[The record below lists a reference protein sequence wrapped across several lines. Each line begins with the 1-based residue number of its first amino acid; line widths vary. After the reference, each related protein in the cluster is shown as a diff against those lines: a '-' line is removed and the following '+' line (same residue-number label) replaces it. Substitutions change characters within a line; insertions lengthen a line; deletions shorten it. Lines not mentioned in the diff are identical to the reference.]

1 MNSTKKTKILFL
13 VQLPPPVHGVS
24 MMNEITLS
32 SVEIV
37 KMFDTKVVS
46 LNYTKEIK
54 RIGKFSFK
62 KVLSFLRIY
71 KNIFRALIKFKP
83 NMVYFTLTPTGN
95 SFYRD
100 VLIVM
105 LLKLSKTKIVYHLHG
120 KGIYKKTKNSKIT
133 KTIYKLVFKNT
144 YVIHLSEIL
153 KKDIVLV
160 NNKVKSFVIPNGI
173 NKLKHLNK
181 KKSNGNTKK
190 LLFLSNLAEN
200 KGVIMF
206 LLACKHL
213 KDSNIS
219 FAANV
224 VGRETTLISE
234 QDIKDKIIELNLDKE
249 VTYLGP
255 KYDDEKEEVLE
266 NSKIFVFPTYNDC
279 FPLVLLEALKHGLP
293 VISTNEGAISEIID
307 DGKNGYVIE
316 RKNQEQ
322 LNNKLKELLLDE
334 KKIQEFSKNSR
345 EKFNKYYTTE
355 AYEQNML
362 SVLKSIA
369 NG

>member
-1 MNSTKKTKILFL
+1 MNSIKNTKILFL

-24 MMNEITLS
+24 MMNEITLNS
-32 SVEIV
+32 DEII
-37 KMFDTKVVS
+37 KLFNTKVVP

-54 RIGKFSFK
+54 GIGKFSFK
-62 KVLSFLRIY
+62 KVLTFFRIY
-71 KNIFRALIKFKP
+71 KNIIKALIKFKP
-83 NMVYFTLTPTGN
+83 DIIYFTLTPIGN

-120 KGIYKKTKNSKIT
+120 KGIYKKTKNSKIIR
-133 KTIYKLVFKNT
+133 TIYKCVFKNT
-144 YVIHLSEIL
+144 YVIHLSRIL
-153 KKDIVLV
+153 KEDISLV
-160 NNKVKSFVIPNGI
+160 NTKVKSYVIPNGI
-173 NKLKHLNK
+173 NRLNHFNK
-181 KKSNGNTKK
+181 NRNNDKPKK

-200 KGVIMF
+200 KGLIMF
-206 LLACKHL
+206 LLACKSL
-213 KDSNIS
+213 KNNNIP
-219 FAANV
+219 FVANI

-234 QDIKDKIIELNLDKE
+234 QDLKDKIIELHLEKE

-255 KYDDEKEEVLE
+255 RYDDEKETILE
-266 NSKIFVFPTYNDC
+266 NSEIFVFPTYNDC
-279 FPLVLLEALKHGLP
+279 FPLVLLEALKYGLP

-307 DGKNGYVIE
+307 DGKNGYVVE

-322 LNNKLKELLLDE
+322 LNNKLKKLVLDE
-334 KKIQEFSKNSR
+334 KKIQEFSNNSR

-355 AYEQNML
+355 AYEKNML